1 MNDYLPGETAIWQRI
16 EGTLKNVLGSYG
28 YSEIRLPI
36 VEQTPLFKRAIGEV
50 TDVVEKE
57 MYTFEDRNGDSLTLR
72 PEGTAGCVRA
82 GIEHGLLYNQEQR
95 LWYIGPMFRHERPQ
109 KGRYRQ
115 FHQLGCEVFGLQ
127 GPDIDAELIMLTAR
141 WWRAL
146 GISEHVTLELN
157 SIGSLEA
164 RANYRDALVA
174 FLEQHKEKLDEDCK
188 RRMYTNP
195 LRVLD
200 SKNPEVQ
207 ALLNDAP
214 ALGDYL
220 DEESRE
226 HFAGL
231 CKLLESAGIAYTV
244 NQRLVRGL
252 DYYNRTV
259 FEWVTNSLGSQ
270 GTVCAGGRYDG
281 LVEQLGGRATPAVGF
296 AMGLERL
303 VLLVQAVNP
312 EFKADPVV
320 DIYLVASGADTQ
332 SAAMALAE
340 RLRDE
345 LPGVKLMTNH
355 GGGNF
360 KKQFA
365 RADKWGA
372 RVAVVLGES
381 EVANGTAVV
390 KDLRSGEQTA
400 VAQDSV
406 AAHLRT
412 LLEAVKRFFAENGK
426 ALAVGVILG
435 VGALIGW
442 RYWNSHQVDSARSAS
457 LAYQNAVTAVSEGKP
472 DSIPAAEKFAAENKN
487 TYGAL
492 ASLELAQQF
501 VDKNELEK
509 AAAQLQQGLADTSDE
524 NLKAVINL
532 RLARV
537 QVQLKQ
543 ADAALKTLDTIK
555 GEGWAAIVADLRGEA
570 LLSKGDKQGARSA
583 WEAGV
588 KSDVT
593 PALSEMMQMK
603 INNLSI

>member
-1 MNDYLPGETAIWQRI
+1 MAKTDVVNKLQAIRGMNDYLPADTALWQRI
-16 EGTLKNVLGSYG
+16 EGTLKQVLGTYG
-28 YSEIRLPI
+28 YSEIRMPI

-57 MYTFEDRNGDSLTLR
+57 MYSFEDRNGGSLTLR

-95 LWYIGPMFRHERPQ
+95 LWYIGPMFRYERPQ

-115 FHQLGCEVFGLQ
+115 FNQLGVEVFGLQ
-127 GPDIDAELIMLTAR
+127 GPDVDAELILMTAR

-146 GISEHVTLELN
+146 GIADHVALELN

-164 RANYRDALVA
+164 RAGYRDALVA
-174 FLEQHKEKLDEDCK
+174 FLEQHKEQLDEDCK
-188 RRMYTNP
+188 RRMYSNP

-214 ALGDYL
+214 ELADYL
-220 DEESRE
+220 DDESRE

-231 CKLLESAGIAYTV
+231 CELLSLAGIPYTV

-259 FEWVTNSLGSQ
+259 FEWVTTSLGAQ

-312 EFKADPVV
+312 DFKAPATV
-320 DIYLVASGADTQ
+320 DAYVISSGVGTQ
-332 SAAMALAE
+332 GAAMQLAE
-340 RLRDE
+340 TIRDALPE
-345 LPGVKLMTNH
+345 LKVMTNY

-372 RVAVVLGES
+372 RIALVLGED
-381 EVANGTAVV
+381 EVAAQQVVV
-390 KDLRSGEQTA
+390 KNLQSGEQETL
-400 VAQDSV
+400 AQSD
-406 AAHLRT
+406 
-412 LLEAVKRFFAENGK
+412 
-426 ALAVGVILG
+426 LAV
-435 VGALIGW
+435 
-442 RYWNSHQVDSARSAS
+442 R
-457 LAYQNAVTAVSEGKP
+457 
-472 DSIPAAEKFAAENKN
+472 
-487 TYGAL
+487 L
-492 ASLELAQQF
+492 ASML
-501 VDKNELEK
+501 
-509 AAAQLQQGLADTSDE
+509 G
-524 NLKAVINL
+524 
-532 RLARV
+532 
-537 QVQLKQ
+537 
-543 ADAALKTLDTIK
+543 
-555 GEGWAAIVADLRGEA
+555 
-570 LLSKGDKQGARSA
+570 
-583 WEAGV
+583 
-588 KSDVT
+588 
-593 PALSEMMQMK
+593 
-603 INNLSI
+603 